1 MFGKIEREI
10 SSLDGMQEYKFY
22 YGTTDG
28 EIYSY
33 KYKKPRKLRTISS
46 SHPKKY
52 KIVQLSNGKGK
63 KKVFYVHRLIARLFL
78 IDVNN
83 SWSVIHIN
91 GNLEDNSVDNLRW
104 KGRKIFKGSE
114 ELDTDRIYLGKEIS
128 DYIKLVH
135 RAAIHKGIPVS
146 SKIDFFQ
153 EIIDNSLEDYINRFG
168 LKKTMYL
175 LENS

>member
-1 MFGKIEREI
+1 METITKEICKIE
-10 SSLDGMQEYKFY
+10 GMENYKFY
-22 YGTTDG
+22 YGTTEGD
-28 EIYSY
+28 IYSY
-33 KYKKPRKLRTISS
+33 KYKKPRKLRLTTMRGVR
-46 SHPKKY
+46 PY
-52 KIVQLSNGKGK
+52 QIVKLSNGKGK
-63 KKVFYVHRLIARLFL
+63 IHSFYVHRLIAKLFL
-78 IDVNN
+78 VNVNN
-83 SWSVIHIN
+83 SWGVEHVN
-91 GNLEDNSVDNLRW
+91 KNLNDNSVDNLRW

-168 LKKTMYL
+168 LKKTMYI